1 MTRLQLF
8 SWGFS
13 GWGNATRQLVAAI
26 DAAERQRGFTP
37 PMFVDIR
44 FKRSG
49 RAAGSV
55 TMSSRTSSAGAA
67 TVGCGF
73 SGTRTSETGQR
84 AEIESPSAVHQLIDL
99 ARDAADRGSRVIF
112 FCAYESPTRTCHRHI
127 VSARV
132 RRVARHRGLQVQIQ
146 EWPGG
151 SPSRS
156 PVVVRVRPKV
166 LTNVRRGAKRV
177 PLDQKRVPVRWT
189 GIPWGTIVV
198 LRAGQEELAV
208 AVGPA
213 QCRAETW
220 FLPIFCEQEGGRP
233 AGVGTLPGKV
243 ARMRRRYKLG

>member
-26 DAAERQRGFTP
+26 DAAERQRGFAP
-37 PMFVDIR
+37 PIFVDIR

-49 RAAGSV
+49 RAAGFRDDAFENV
-55 TMSSRTSSAGAA
+55 TGWRRYRWMRTLGNKNI
-67 TVGCGF
+67 
-73 SGTRTSETGQR
+73 GTRRR

-112 FCAYESPTRTCHRHI
+112 FCACESPTGTCHRHI
-127 VSARV
+127 VSALV

-151 SPSRS
+151 NPSRS

-166 LTNVRRGAKRV
+166 LANVRRGAKRV
-177 PLDQKRVPVRWT
+177 PLEQKRVPVRWT

-213 QCRAETW
+213 KCRAETW
-220 FLPIFCEQEGGRP
+220 FLPIFCEHEGGRP
-233 AGVGTLPGKV
+233 SDVGTLPGKV